1 MIGPRA
7 AAPALARQADPGLAA
22 RARPV
27 RDSAPRGVTAPRAL
41 LLVTE
46 LEDYSIAF
54 ANGVAAHL
62 PVTLAVPDRQYRRLS
77 GWVDPA
83 VDLRLMDWPRHS
95 STRNPR
101 FLLALAGLVR
111 ETRPAVIHLLSNN
124 TLWLNLLAPL
134 RGSVPLITTVHDVTV
149 HPGDRDTAA
158 LPVWAT
164 TLMARQSDHLVVHG
178 DALRPLAAARFGKP
192 ADRVHVLHH
201 PAITRYRDLATR
213 QGLTR
218 TPDDGALRLLMF
230 GRIFAYKGLTTLL
243 RAESLLADGWPALRV
258 TIAGRGD
265 DPMQRRDLMGAP
277 DRYDIRHRFIED
289 AEVAQLFLDAD
300 VVVLPYTEASQ
311 SGVLLLAAAFGKPV
325 IVTDVGELRATVEP
339 AGIGLVVPPDDPPA
353 LAAAIARL
361 GADPGLRAAMAQR
374 AQLWAETEVAP
385 ATVGAAAA
393 AIYRQAIGASAR

>member
-1 MIGPRA
+1 MSGEGA
-7 AAPALARQADPGLAA
+7 KATVLARQTEPGLVPRRQPVGDSRVRSVAA
-22 RARPV
+22 L
-27 RDSAPRGVTAPRAL
+27 RAL

-46 LEDYSIAF
+46 LEDYTIAF

-62 PVTLAVPDRQYRRLS
+62 PVTLAVPERQYGKLAR
-77 GWVDPA
+77 WVDPA

-95 STRNPR
+95 SARNPR
-101 FLLALAGLVR
+101 FLLALARLVH
-111 ETRPAVIHLLSNN
+111 ETRPSVIHLLSNN

-134 RGSVPLITTVHDVTV
+134 RGSIPLVTTVHDVTV
-149 HPGDRDTAA
+149 HPGDRDTSA

-178 DALRPLAAARFGKP
+178 AALRQLAAERFGKSL
-192 ADRVHVLHH
+192 DRVHVLHH
-201 PAITRYRDLATR
+201 PAIIRYRQLAGDL
-213 QGLTR
+213 GLTAA
-218 TPDDGALRLLMF
+218 PSGAGLRLLMF

-243 RAESLLADGWPALRV
+243 RAESLLPEGLADVRI

-265 DPMQRRDLMGAP
+265 DPMQRRDLMGDPA
-277 DRYDIRHRFIED
+277 RYDIRHRFIED
-289 AEVAQLFLDAD
+289 AEVAQLFLDCD

-311 SGVLLLAAAFGKPV
+311 SGVLLLAASFGKPV

-361 GADPGLRAAMAQR
+361 AAQPALRAEMAVR
-374 AQLWAETEVAP
+374 ARHWAATAVAP
-385 ATVGAAAA
+385 ETVGAAAA
-393 AIYRQAIGASAR
+393 AVYRQAIGGRRS

>member
-1 MIGPRA
+1 MSGPRP
-7 AAPALARQADPGLAA
+7 AAPAVARQSDPGFE
-22 RARPV
+22 ARPAAV
-27 RDSAPRGVTAPRAL
+27 RGAATRAPAAPRAL

-46 LEDYSIAF
+46 LEDYAIAF
-54 ANGVAAHL
+54 ANGVAANL

-95 STRNPR
+95 SARNPR
-101 FLLALAGLVR
+101 FLLKLAGLVR
-111 ETRPAVIHLLSNN
+111 ETRPSVIHLLSNN
-124 TLWLNLLAPL
+124 TLWLNLVAPL
-134 RGSVPLITTVHDVTV
+134 RGSVPLVTTVHDVTV
-149 HPGDRDTAA
+149 HPGDRETAT
-158 LPVWAT
+158 LPGWST
-164 TLMARQSDHLVVHG
+164 MLMARQSDHLVVHG

-192 ADRVHVLHH
+192 LDRVHVLHH
-201 PAITRYRDLATR
+201 PAITRYRDLAAQ

-243 RAESLLADGWPALRV
+243 RAESLLAGGPDLRV

-265 DPMQRRDLMGAP
+265 DPMQRRDLMGDP
-277 DRYDIRHRFIED
+277 RRYDIRARFIED

-311 SGVLLLAAAFGKPV
+311 SGVLLLAASFGKPV

-361 GADPGLRAAMAQR
+361 GAEPGLRAAMAQR
-374 AQLWAETEVAP
+374 ARHWAATEVAP

-393 AIYRQAIGASAR
+393 AIYRQAIGASVP

>member
-1 MIGPRA
+1 MSGEGIKA
-7 AAPALARQADPGLAA
+7 TLLARQAEPALSTRRQPVGDS
-22 RARPV
+22 RAR
-27 RDSAPRGVTAPRAL
+27 SIAAPRVL

-46 LEDYSIAF
+46 LEDYTIAF

-62 PVTLAVPDRQYRRLS
+62 PVTLAVPERQYGRLAR
-77 GWVDPA
+77 WVDPA

-95 STRNPR
+95 SARNPQ
-101 FLLALAGLVR
+101 FLLALARLVH
-111 ETRPAVIHLLSNN
+111 ETRPSVIHLLSNN

-134 RGSVPLITTVHDVTV
+134 RGSIPLVTTVHDVTV
-149 HPGDRDTAA
+149 HPGDRDTSA

-178 DALRPLAAARFGKP
+178 TALRQLAAARYGKP
-192 ADRVHVLHH
+192 MDRVHVLHH
-201 PAITRYRDLATR
+201 PAITRYRQLAADN
-213 QGLTR
+213 GLTAA
-218 TPDDGALRLLMF
+218 PPGDGLRLLMF

-243 RAESLLADGWPALRV
+243 RAESLLPEGLVDVRI

-265 DPMQRRDLMGAP
+265 DPMQRRDLMGYP
-277 DRYDIRHRFIED
+277 GRYDIRHRFIED
-289 AEVAQLFLDAD
+289 AEVAQLFLDCD

-311 SGVLLLAAAFGKPV
+311 SGVLLLAASFGKPV

-361 GADPGLRAAMAQR
+361 AAQPALRAGMADR
-374 AQLWAETEVAP
+374 ARQWAATAVAP
-385 ATVGAAAA
+385 ETVGAAAA
-393 AIYRQAIGASAR
+393 AIYRQAIGGRS